1 MSVSFFLYTRVP
13 KEVKSMFQSMFA
25 SLLTALQPYINAMKP
40 IALQLAEAELDVV
53 IQQLQQL
60 QASLK
65 AQQTELGK

>member
-1 MSVSFFLYTRVP
+1 
-13 KEVKSMFQSMFA
+13 MFA
-25 SLLTALQPYINAMKP
+25 SLLAALQPYLNAMKP

-65 AQQTELGK
+65 AQKTELGK